1 MTARKKP
8 APAAPSTPER
18 AAAVRNRIVGHR
30 VVRASSLL
38 PNALNPRT
46 HGEGQ
51 RTALRALLDE
61 VGFAR
66 STLAYVAERHRH
78 LGADAPL
85 TLIDGHL
92 RREELGDE
100 EVTVEVLDVTDEEA
114 RKLLLSIDP
123 MAQLA
128 GYNEEVLSRLRSSV
142 ETRSDALCNLWSS
155 VADGQRAA
163 ERAMNEARKK
173 ANAADRPEALPDRYL
188 VIIECEDERHQAE
201 ALRLCKE
208 QGLECKAVMS

>member
-1 MTARKKP
+1 MLTGV
-8 APAAPSTPER
+8 
-18 AAAVRNRIVGHR
+18 AVGL
-30 VVRASSLL
+30 VRAMGQMG
-38 PNALNPRT
+38 PRGRT

-128 GYNEEVLSRLRSSV
+128 GYNEEVLGRLRGTVS
-142 ETRSDALCNLWSS
+142 TGSDALANMWSS
-155 VADGQRAA
+155 VGDAQRAA
-163 ERAMNEARKK
+163 ERAMNAARKK
-173 ANAADRPEALPDRYL
+173 VEGGGRRPCRTG
-188 VIIECEDERHQAE
+188 IW
-201 ALRLCKE
+201 
-208 QGLECKAVMS
+208 